1 MSPLKAV
8 IFGAIG
14 TIAETSDLQR
24 QSFNAAFAEAG
35 LDWHWSP
42 ALYQS
47 LLQTNGGQERLRE
60 FRDADPARHRVSDAT
75 VERLHSAKTRH
86 YVQLLQ
92 ASNAL
97 EPRAGVA
104 ALVSLC
110 LAKNIKLAWCTS
122 TSLDNVGGIQQALAG
137 KLPLDRF
144 DTIVTID
151 KIKHAKPAP
160 DAYVYAL
167 AQMGLEPHEVL
178 AIEDTPV
185 SIAAAKA
192 AGIYCIATPGATTAE
207 QDFSQADCVLK
218 DLTGLDLVKLGEL
231 LSRDSQLSLAAA
243 G

>member
-42 ALYQS
+42 TLYQS
-47 LLQTNGGQERLRE
+47 LLKTNGGQERLRE
-60 FRDADPARHRVSDAT
+60 FRDADPARHSVSDAT
-75 VERLHSAKTRH
+75 LESLHNAKTRH

-92 ASNAL
+92 ASDAL

-122 TSLDNVGGIQQALAG
+122 TSLDNVDSIQQALAG
-137 KLPLDRF
+137 KLPLNRF

-151 KIKHAKPAP
+151 KIKHVKPAP

-218 DLTGLDLVKLGEL
+218 DLTGLDLVKLGDL
-231 LSRDSQLSLAAA
+231 LSRDSQLSLAAV